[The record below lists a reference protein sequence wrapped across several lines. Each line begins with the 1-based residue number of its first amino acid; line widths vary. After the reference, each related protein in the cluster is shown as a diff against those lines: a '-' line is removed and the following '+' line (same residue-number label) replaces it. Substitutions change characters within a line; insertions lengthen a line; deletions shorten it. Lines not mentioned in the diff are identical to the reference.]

1 MFASN
6 YYCLHTA
13 FLLPSLLPLLSAM
26 TWLVEA
32 VLTAMTL
39 YICLTCFIHSQC
51 VCSLS
56 IYIYFVLVTK
66 FGFWFRNYIL
76 GTTCCILVLICIT
89 CTVYIYLYA
98 DFVILVLILFN
109 IYTSLY
115 LMSSPL
121 YNVMYVLY
129 SCTRSWTLNI

>member
-13 FLLPSLLPLLSAM
+13 FSLLHCSSLLRTM

-76 GTTCCILVLICIT
+76 GTTCCILVFICIT

-98 DFVILVLILFN
+98 VFVILVLILFN
-109 IYTSLY
+109 IYTSFH

-121 YNVMYVLY
+121 YNVMYALY
-129 SCTRSWTLNI
+129 SHTRSWTLNI